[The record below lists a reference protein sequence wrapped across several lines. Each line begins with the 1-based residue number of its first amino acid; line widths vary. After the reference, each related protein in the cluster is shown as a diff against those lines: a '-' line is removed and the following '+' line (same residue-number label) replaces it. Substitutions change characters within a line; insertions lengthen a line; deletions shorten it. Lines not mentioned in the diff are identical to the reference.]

1 MSDRMR
7 DQAARSRRAMTRGL
21 GDEPGFTL
29 VELLIVML
37 VLALLAAIAMPS
49 FYGQRDKA
57 RDAEAKQ
64 TLTTAQL
71 AAETYALDNDGSFSG
86 VTVADLA
93 QIEQTLNGTP
103 LTVLAAGPRTY
114 KLEVVSGSN
123 SVFSLE
129 RTAAG
134 TERSCD
140 PPGAGGCEAVGTW

>member
-1 MSDRMR
+1 MSNRLR
-7 DQAARSRRAMTRGL
+7 KRGTRSGCGTIRGL
-21 GDEPGFTL
+21 RDEPGFTL

-71 AAETYALDNDGSFSG
+71 AAETYALDNDGSYSG
-86 VTVADLA
+86 VTAADLK
-93 QIEQTLNGTP
+93 QIEETLNGSP

-114 KLEVVSGSN
+114 KLEVVSGST
-123 SVFSLE
+123 SVFVLE
-129 RTAAG
+129 RTASG
-134 TERSCD
+134 TEHSCD
-140 PPGAGGCEAVGTW
+140 PPGTGGCEAVGTW

>member
-1 MSDRMR
+1 MSNRLRNRGTRSGCGTINVLR
-7 DQAARSRRAMTRGL
+7 DER
-21 GDEPGFTL
+21 GFTL

-71 AAETYALDNDGSFSG
+71 AAETYALDNDGSYSG
-86 VTVADLA
+86 VTAADLEG
-93 QIEQTLNGTP
+93 IEETLTGSP

-114 KLEVVSGSN
+114 KLEVVSGST
-123 SVFSLE
+123 SVFVLE
-129 RTAAG
+129 RTASG
-134 TERSCD
+134 TEHSCN
-140 PPGAGGCEAVGTW
+140 PPGTGGCEAVGTW